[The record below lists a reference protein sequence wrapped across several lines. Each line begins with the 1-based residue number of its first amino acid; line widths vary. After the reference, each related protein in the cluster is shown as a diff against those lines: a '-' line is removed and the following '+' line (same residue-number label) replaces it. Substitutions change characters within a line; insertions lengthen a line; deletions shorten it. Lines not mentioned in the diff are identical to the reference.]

1 MRGRKCAAGASLAF
15 GPLGFFLPTA
25 VPSDILGSGQ
35 SIHVGIA
42 RKPPQPTPSVARA
55 QSPGAPVSSVSVEV
69 LRELQ
74 ALQGTGDAI
83 LDALVPRARLQELA
97 AGERLLNRG
106 EANRRVYVVVS
117 GRLRV
122 ELDGGSPPLATINP
136 GETVGEMSLLAG
148 SAATATV
155 SAEEPVRLLVL
166 DEETFWWLAESSHEF
181 SVGLLVRLAKRLRS
195 NNETV
200 QENIALR
207 RQFEQAALSDPLT
220 GFRNRR
226 WFDQTLPRIVQRHL
240 RASEPLCIAMMDI
253 DHFKRVNDNFGHAAG
268 DAVLLQVGRL
278 VRGSLR
284 PSDFAAR
291 VGGEE
296 FVLILPQTSL
306 PGAIS
311 AIERLREAIAATAF
325 EHDGRR
331 LLQVTV
337 SLGLV
342 ALERGTT
349 SEQLLARA
357 DVALYAAKQGGRN
370 RTEWP
375 RQEARPEKARRTLRR
390 RAGTTSAG
398 SRRRR

>member
-1 MRGRKCAAGASLAF
+1 MSLA
-15 GPLGFFLPTA
+15 
-25 VPSDILGSGQ
+25 
-35 SIHVGIA
+35 
-42 RKPPQPTPSVARA
+42 RRPPKAPPARA
-55 QSPGAPVSSVSVEV
+55 DPASVSVEV

-74 ALQGTGDAI
+74 AFRGTGDAI

-97 AGERLLNRG
+97 AGERLLKQG
-106 EANRRVYVVVS
+106 EPNRRVYVVVS

-122 ELDGGSPPLATINP
+122 ELGGGSPPLATINR

-155 SAEEPVRLLVL
+155 AAEEPARLLVL

-200 QENIALR
+200 QENISLR

-226 WFDQTLPRIVQRHL
+226 WFDQTMPRIVQRHL
-240 RASEPLCIAMMDI
+240 RAAEPLCIAMMDI
-253 DHFKRVNDNFGHAAG
+253 DHFKRVNDGFGHAAG
-268 DAVLLQVGRL
+268 DAVLMHVGRL

-291 VGGEE
+291 IGGEE
-296 FVLILPQTSL
+296 FALILPQTLL
-306 PGAIS
+306 PGAVS
-311 AIERLREAIAATAF
+311 AVERLREAIAGAAF
-325 EHDGRR
+325 DHEGRQ
-331 LLQVTV
+331 LPQVTV

-342 ALERGTT
+342 ELKRGQDAA
-349 SEQLLARA
+349 QLLARA

-375 RQEARPEKARRTLRR
+375 ERHARAERTKRTPRR
-390 RAGTTSAG
+390 RAGTKSAG
-398 SRRRR
+398 SRGRR

>member
-1 MRGRKCAAGASLAF
+1 M
-15 GPLGFFLPTA
+15 
-25 VPSDILGSGQ
+25 
-35 SIHVGIA
+35 
-42 RKPPQPTPSVARA
+42 
-55 QSPGAPVSSVSVEV
+55 SSVSVEV
-69 LRELQ
+69 LRDLQ

-83 LDALVPRARLQELA
+83 LDALVPRVRLQKLP
-97 AGERLLNRG
+97 AGRRLLKRG
-106 EANRRVYVVVS
+106 EPNVRVYVVIS

-122 ELDGGSPPLATINP
+122 ELDGGSSPLAYINQ
-136 GETVGEMSLLAG
+136 GETVGELSLLAG

-155 SAEEPVRLLVL
+155 AAEGPAQLLVL

-195 NNETV
+195 NNEAV

-226 WFDQTLPRIVQRHL
+226 WLDQTLPRIVQRHL
-240 RASEPLCIAMMDI
+240 HAAEPLCIAMMDI

-268 DAVLLQVGRL
+268 DEVLLQVGRL
-278 VRGSLR
+278 VRGNLR

-296 FVLILPQTSL
+296 FALILPQTLL

-311 AIERLREAIAATAF
+311 AVERLREAIAGAAF
-325 EHDGRR
+325 DHDGRR
-331 LLQVTV
+331 LPQVTV

-342 ALERGTT
+342 ALEPGVNPG
-349 SEQLLARA
+349 QLLARA

-375 RQEARPEKARRTLRR
+375 GR
-390 RAGTTSAG
+390 RARSGK
-398 SRRRR
+398 SRRRPRRGAGRTFSGSRGRR

>member
-1 MRGRKCAAGASLAF
+1 MRL
-15 GPLGFFLPTA
+15 
-25 VPSDILGSGQ
+25 
-35 SIHVGIA
+35 A
-42 RKPPQPTPSVARA
+42 RKSPRRTRSAARTLHA
-55 QSPGAPVSSVSVEV
+55 GDPVSRVSVEV

-83 LDALVPRARLQELA
+83 LDALVPRARLQQLP
-97 AGERLLNRG
+97 AGRRLLKRG
-106 EANRRVYVVVS
+106 EPNVRVYVVVS

-122 ELDGGSPPLATINP
+122 ELEGGSSPLAYINE
-136 GETVGEMSLLAG
+136 GETVGELSLLAG
-148 SAATATV
+148 TAATATV
-155 SAEEPVRLLVL
+155 AAEGPVQLLVL

-226 WFDQTLPRIVQRHL
+226 WLDQTLPRIVQRHL
-240 RASEPLCIAMMDI
+240 HAAEPLCIAMMDI
-253 DHFKRVNDNFGHAAG
+253 DHFKRVNDGFGHAAG
-268 DAVLLQVGRL
+268 DAVLLHVGRL
-278 VRGSLR
+278 VRGNLR
-284 PSDFAAR
+284 PTDFAAR

-296 FVLILPQTSL
+296 FALILPQTLL

-311 AIERLREAIAATAF
+311 AVERLRRAICGAAF
-325 EHDGRR
+325 EHDGGR
-331 LLQVTV
+331 LPQVTV

-342 ALERGTT
+342 ALEPGVNP
-349 SEQLLARA
+349 EQLLARA

-375 RQEARPEKARRTLRR
+375 GRHARSVKARRRPR
-390 RAGTTSAG
+390 QPAGTRSDG
-398 SRRRR
+398 SPGRR